1 MRKNSLD
8 YKTVLNLYLAM
19 PKYNRSVREL
29 HRQITHKYKQ
39 MIESK
44 SISIPHLNTMWSW
57 ANKNNWKQLA
67 LDQQIEIDQKVNK
80 RIVNQQISRE
90 DKMNAIMNDLQDTSY
105 LTLQKIT
112 KTLKQDLIKPIESAS
127 ELKALVNSVTDALK
141 IFNVMFL
148 GGVSSR
154 SETISHNPTSQK
166 LIKEQIIQL
175 ITSLNDDGIR
185 IQMDDETDKSKLN

>member
-29 HRQITHKYKQ
+29 HRQLTHKYKQ

-44 SISIPHLNTMWSW
+44 SISVPHLNTLWNW

-67 LDQQIEIDQKVNK
+67 LEMQSDVEEKVSK

-90 DKMNAIMNDLQDTSY
+90 EKMNAIMNDLQDTSY
-105 LTLQKIT
+105 LTLQNIT
-112 KTLKQDLIKPIESAS
+112 NTLKQDLIKPIESAS

-154 SETISHNPTSQK
+154 SETISHNPTSTK

-175 ITSLNDDGIR
+175 ITSLNDDGIQ
-185 IQMDDETDKSKLN
+185 IQMDETDKSKLN

>member
-44 SISIPHLNTMWSW
+44 SISIPHLNTLWNW

-67 LDQQIEIDQKVNK
+67 LEMQSDVEDKVSK
-80 RIVNQQISRE
+80 RIVNQHISRE
-90 DKMNAIMNDLQDTSY
+90 EKMNAIMNDLQDTSH
-105 LTLQKIT
+105 LALKKIVT
-112 KTLKQDLIKPIESAS
+112 TLKQDSLNPIESAS

-148 GGVSSR
+148 GGVTSR
-154 SETISHNPTSQK
+154 TESISHNLTSTK
-166 LIKEQIIQL
+166 QIREEIMRLVSSIGMEDGIQIQL
-175 ITSLNDDGIR
+175 DK
-185 IQMDDETDKSKLN
+185 TDKTKLN

>member
-29 HRQITHKYKQ
+29 HRQLTHKYKQ

>member
-29 HRQITHKYKQ
+29 HRQLTHKYKQ

-175 ITSLNDDGIR
+175 ISSLNDDGIR
-185 IQMDDETDKSKLN
+185 IQMDEEDKSKLN

>member
-8 YKTVLNLYLAM
+8 YKTVLNMYLAM

-29 HRQITHKYKQ
+29 HRQLTHKYKQ

-67 LDQQIEIDQKVNK
+67 LEMQSDVEEKVSK

-175 ITSLNDDGIR
+175 ISSLNDDGIR

>member
-29 HRQITHKYKQ
+29 HRQLTHKYKQ

-185 IQMDDETDKSKLN
+185 IQMDEDKSKLN

>member
-29 HRQITHKYKQ
+29 HRQLTHKYKQ

-44 SISIPHLNTMWSW
+44 SISIPHLNTLWNW

-67 LDQQIEIDQKVNK
+67 LEMQSDVEEKVSK
-80 RIVNQQISRE
+80 RIVNQQVSRE
-90 DKMNAIMNDLQDTSY
+90 EKMNSIMNDLQDTSH
-105 LTLQKIT
+105 LALKKIVA
-112 KTLKQDLIKPIESAS
+112 TLKQDLIKPVESAS

-175 ITSLNDDGIR
+175 ISSLNDDGIR
-185 IQMDDETDKSKLN
+185 IQMDEEDKSKLN

>member
-67 LDQQIEIDQKVNK
+67 LEMQSDVEEKVSK

-90 DKMNAIMNDLQDTSY
+90 EKMSSIMNDLQDTSH
-105 LTLQKIT
+105 LALKKIVT
-112 KTLKQDLIKPIESAS
+112 TLKQDLLKPIESAS

-148 GGVSSR
+148 GGVTSR
-154 SETISHNPTSQK
+154 SETISHNPTSTK

-175 ITSLNDDGIR
+175 ITSLNDDGIQ
-185 IQMDDETDKSKLN
+185 IQMDEEKDKSKLN

>member
-29 HRQITHKYKQ
+29 HRQLTHKYKQ

-185 IQMDDETDKSKLN
+185 IQMDEEDKSKLN

>member
-29 HRQITHKYKQ
+29 HRQLKHKHKQ
-39 MIESK
+39 RIESDK
-44 SISIPHLNTMWSW
+44 YFLPHLNTLWKW
-57 ANKNNWKQLA
+57 ANENDWKQKA

-80 RIVNQQISRE
+80 HIVNSQVSSEQKFHS
-90 DKMNAIMNDLQDTSY
+90 IMSDLQEVSY
-105 LTLQKIT
+105 LSLKKIVA
-112 KTLKQDLIKPIESAS
+112 TLKQDLLKPIESAS
-127 ELKALVNSVTDALK
+127 ELKALCNSVTDALK

-175 ITSLNDDGIR
+175 ISSLNDDGIR
-185 IQMDDETDKSKLN
+185 IQMDEEDKSKLN

>member
-185 IQMDDETDKSKLN
+185 IQMDEETDKSKLN

>member
-1 MRKNSLD
+1 
-8 YKTVLNLYLAM
+8 
-19 PKYNRSVREL
+19 
-29 HRQITHKYKQ
+29 

-44 SISIPHLNTMWSW
+44 SISIPHLNTMWNW

-67 LDQQIEIDQKVNK
+67 LEMQNSVEDKVSK

-90 DKMNAIMNDLQDTSY
+90 EKMSSIMNDLQDTSY

-175 ITSLNDDGIR
+175 ITSLNDDGIQ
-185 IQMDDETDKSKLN
+185 IQMDEKDKSKLN

>member
-29 HRQITHKYKQ
+29 HRQLTHKYKQ

-112 KTLKQDLIKPIESAS
+112 KTLKQDLLKPIESAS

-175 ITSLNDDGIR
+175 ISSLNDDGIR
-185 IQMDDETDKSKLN
+185 IQMDEEDKSKLN

>member
-29 HRQITHKYKQ
+29 HRQITQKYKQ

-44 SISIPHLNTMWSW
+44 SISIPHLNTLWNW

-67 LDQQIEIDQKVNK
+67 LEMQSDVEEKVSK
-80 RIVNQQISRE
+80 RIVNQHISRE
-90 DKMNAIMNDLQDTSY
+90 EKMSAIMNDLQDTSH
-105 LTLQKIT
+105 LALKKIVA
-112 KTLKQDLIKPIESAS
+112 TLKQDLIKPVESAS

-154 SETISHNPTSQK
+154 SETISHNPTSTK

-175 ITSLNDDGIR
+175 ITSLNDDGIQ
-185 IQMDDETDKSKLN
+185 IQMDEEKDKSKLN

>member
-67 LDQQIEIDQKVNK
+67 LEMQSDVEEKVSK

-90 DKMNAIMNDLQDTSY
+90 EKMSSIMNDLQDTSH
-105 LTLQKIT
+105 LALKKIVT
-112 KTLKQDLIKPIESAS
+112 TLKQDLLKPIESAS

-175 ITSLNDDGIR
+175 ISSLNDDGIR
-185 IQMDDETDKSKLN
+185 IQMDEEDKSKLN

>member
-8 YKTVLNLYLAM
+8 YKTVLNMYLAM

-29 HRQITHKYKQ
+29 HRQLTHKYKQ

-175 ITSLNDDGIR
+175 ISSLNDDGIR
-185 IQMDDETDKSKLN
+185 IQMDEEDKSKLN

>member
-29 HRQITHKYKQ
+29 HRQLTHKYKQ

-44 SISIPHLNTMWSW
+44 SISIPHLNTMWNW

-67 LDQQIEIDQKVNK
+67 LEMQSDVEEKVSK

-90 DKMNAIMNDLQDTSY
+90 EKMNSIMNDLQDTSH
-105 LTLQKIT
+105 LALKKIVT
-112 KTLKQDLIKPIESAS
+112 TLKQDLLKPIESAS

-154 SETISHNPTSQK
+154 SETISHNPTSTK

-175 ITSLNDDGIR
+175 ITSLNDDGIQ
-185 IQMDDETDKSKLN
+185 IQMDEKDKSKLN

>member
-1 MRKNSLD
+1 MSRLD

-29 HRQITHKYKQ
+29 HRQLTHKYKQ

-44 SISIPHLNTMWSW
+44 SISIPHLNTMWNW

-67 LDQQIEIDQKVNK
+67 LEMQSDVEEKVSK

-90 DKMNAIMNDLQDTSY
+90 EKMNSIMNDLQDTSH
-105 LTLQKIT
+105 LALKKIVT
-112 KTLKQDLIKPIESAS
+112 TLKQDLLKPIESAS

-175 ITSLNDDGIR
+175 ITSLNDDGIQ
-185 IQMDDETDKSKLN
+185 IQMDETDKSKLN